1 MKDFGSWSTSWTS
14 PWYGWMGRLGIL
26 ELGWRVSQQGLPFLG
41 SRRSLWEPLT
51 VPCLLQVGF
60 VNSLKFSAAGDFLV
74 AGIGQEHRYC
84 PPSLVLPGNAASPSS
99 GSCWRVIPLISLIH
113 RLGRWWRIKE
123 AKNSICIIP
132 LKQKTTAPSP
142 ESPGSS

>member
-1 MKDFGSWSTSWTS
+1 
-14 PWYGWMGRLGIL
+14 MGRLGIL

-51 VPCLLQVGF
+51 LPCPFTLPCPLQVGF

-84 PPSLVLPGNAASPSS
+84 SPSLVLPGGAASPSS
-99 GSCWRVIPLISLIH
+99 GSCWRVTPYLIH

-132 LKQKTTAPSP
+132 LKQKTTTSSP

>member
-14 PWYGWMGRLGIL
+14 LWYGWMGRLGIL

-41 SRRSLWEPLT
+41 SRRSPWEPLT
-51 VPCLLQVGF
+51 LLCPFTLPCPLQVGF

-84 PPSLVLPGNAASPSS
+84 PPSLVLPVGVASPSS
-99 GSCWRVIPLISLIH
+99 GSCWMVTPPSL
-113 RLGRWWRIKE
+113 LPTGWDGGGESK
-123 AKNSICIIP
+123 KP
-132 LKQKTTAPSP
+132 KTVSASSP
-142 ESPGSS
+142 

>member
-26 ELGWRVSQQGLPFLG
+26 ELGWRVPEQGLSFLG

-51 VPCLLQVGF
+51 LPCPLQVGF

-84 PPSLVLPGNAASPSS
+84 PPSLVLPGAAASPSS
-99 GSCWRVIPLISLIH
+99 GSCWRVTLHLSHPQAWTMVENERSQKQYLH
-113 RLGRWWRIKE
+113 HPPE
-123 AKNSICIIP
+123 AEDET
-132 LKQKTTAPSP
+132 L
-142 ESPGSS
+142 

>member
-1 MKDFGSWSTSWTS
+1 
-14 PWYGWMGRLGIL
+14 MGRLGIL

-51 VPCLLQVGF
+51 LPCPFTLPCPLQVGF

-84 PPSLVLPGNAASPSS
+84 SPSLVLPGGAASPSS
-99 GSCWRVIPLISLIH
+99 GSCWRVTPPSHPQAWAVVENQRSQKQHLH
-113 RLGRWWRIKE
+113 HPPE
-123 AKNSICIIP
+123 AEDNG
-132 LKQKTTAPSP
+132 L
-142 ESPGSS
+142 